1 MASIA
6 RRHFLSQAAAG
17 TLFPQA
23 AANALLAG
31 LCHRLPAPESQASAS
46 FPGRPSDVRFSAE
59 IEPWVRL
66 MEETPR
72 DEVVQALVKPVAAGR
87 LSYRQFLAA
96 LFLAGVRNIQPRPSV
111 GFKFHAVLVVNSA
124 HLASLD
130 APESQKWL
138 PMFWALDSF
147 KSSQA
152 RDVQEGNWTMAA
164 VDESKLPPLAQ
175 AVPLFRAA
183 LEQWN
188 EEQADL
194 ATAALARTASAG
206 EIFDLYAEYAA
217 RDFRSIGHKVIYLAN
232 CYRSLEAVGW
242 QHAEPVLR
250 SLSYAL
256 LNHVGEPNP
265 ATSDLVADR
274 DGRGNAILAAQL
286 REDWMAGAPAPT
298 ATTELLQTLRR
309 ATAQEASRLVFEQL
323 QGGVAVNSLYDALF
337 GFAAELTMRQPAIVP
352 LHAVTTTNALHYVFR
367 KTRSRTTR
375 AFLLLQNAAFLVH
388 FREEAQRRGPVADRF
403 LEALEPEPLAADGSA
418 EEAASEIFQ
427 SLGRDPQ
434 LAARQTLGYLQ
445 AQHSVYPLFHHARQL
460 IFLKGNDSH
469 DYKYSSAVLEDYFQ
483 LGPQWRDRYLAAAL
497 YKMRHAAEPTTGLI
511 QRILQAVG

>member
-1 MASIA
+1 MASMA
-6 RRHFLSQAAAG
+6 RRQFFSQAAAS
-17 TLFPQA
+17 TL
-23 AANALLAG
+23 LSG
-31 LCHRLPAPESQASAS
+31 LCQRLPIPEVGSANCLLG
-46 FPGRPSDVRFSAE
+46 PAAHVRADVRADVKFSPE

-72 DEVVQALVKPVAAGR
+72 EDVVQALAKPVAAGQ

-96 LFLAGVRNIQPRPSV
+96 LFLAGVRNIQPRPAV

-130 APESQKWL
+130 APDAQKWL

-147 KSSQA
+147 KNSQA
-152 RDVQEGNWTMAA
+152 RDVHEGNWTMAA
-164 VDESKLPPLAQ
+164 VDETKLPPLAQ
-175 AVPLFRAA
+175 AVPRFRES
-183 LEQWN
+183 LDTWN
-188 EEQADL
+188 EEMADV

-206 EIFDLYAEYAA
+206 QIFDLYAEFAA

-232 CYRSLEAVGW
+232 CYRSLEAIGW

-265 ATSDLVADR
+265 ATSDLAADR
-274 DGRGNAILAAQL
+274 DGRLNAVLATQL
-286 REDWMAGAPAPT
+286 RQDWMVGVPSPE
-298 ATTELLQTLRR
+298 ATTELLQALRQ
-309 ATAQEASRLVFEQL
+309 ATSEEASRLVFDQL
-323 QGGVAVNSLYDALF
+323 QRGVAVGSLYDALF

-367 KTRSRTTR
+367 KVRSHQTQ
-375 AFLLLQNAAFLVH
+375 AFLILQNAAFLVH
-388 FREEAQRRGPVADRF
+388 FRQEAGRRGALADRS
-403 LEALEPEPLAADGSA
+403 LEALQPEPPAAEGSA
-418 EEAASEIFQ
+418 EEAASQIFQ
-427 SLGRDPQ
+427 SLGGDAP

-445 AQHSVYPLFHHARQL
+445 SSHSVYPLFHHARQL

-469 DYKYSSAVLEDYFQ
+469 DYKYSSAVLEDYFH
-483 LGPQWRDRYLAAAL
+483 LSPAWRDRYLAAAL
-497 YKMRHAAEPTTGLI
+497 FKMRHASEPTTGLI